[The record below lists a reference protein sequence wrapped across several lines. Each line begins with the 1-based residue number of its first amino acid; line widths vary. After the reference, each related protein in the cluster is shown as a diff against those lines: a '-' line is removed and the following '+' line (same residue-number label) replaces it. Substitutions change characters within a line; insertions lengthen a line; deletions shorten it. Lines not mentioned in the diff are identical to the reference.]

1 MIRFASIVAAAAVLG
16 GCALLATPDPVQL
29 YRFGDPVPQANLA
42 APDAALAAVSLRRVT
57 FPEAAAG
64 DRLLAIT
71 GTEASYIAGA
81 RWVSPAESL
90 FTEALENAFSSQA
103 RRVRLIGRQELTPA
117 TMILDLDMRAF
128 EARYDAGAGAPPTI
142 RVAARARMLS
152 FPERTVVAERLFVVE
167 EPAGENRVSAIV
179 AAFDSATA
187 DLGGQLV
194 TWTDGLAG

>member
-1 MIRFASIVAAAAVLG
+1 MIRFASIVAAGAVLG

-57 FPEAAAG
+57 FPEAAEG

-179 AAFDSATA
+179 AAFDAATA
-187 DLGGQLV
+187 DIGSQLV

>member
-1 MIRFASIVAAAAVLG
+1 MIRFASIFAAAALLG

-29 YRFGDPVPQANLA
+29 YRFGDPVPQTTLA
-42 APDAALAAVSLRRVT
+42 APDAALAAVSLRRVS

-71 GTEASYIAGA
+71 GAEASYIAGA

-90 FTEALENAFSSQA
+90 FTEALENSFSSQA
-103 RRVRLIGRQELTPA
+103 QRVRLIGRQELTPA
-117 TMILDLDMRAF
+117 NMILDLDMRAF
-128 EARYDAGAGAPPTI
+128 EARYDNGAGAPPMI
-142 RVAARARMLS
+142 RVAARARMLR

-167 EPAGENRVSAIV
+167 QPAGENRVSAIV
-179 AAFDSATA
+179 DAFDAATA
-187 DLGGQLV
+187 DISGQIV